1 MKTWL
6 PTTREVPGLFLVSAL
21 GAAALVIG
29 IVTGSNPYI
38 SEVIVAI
45 VLGAII
51 LNTPLGA
58 RIGLR
63 EPDGPFDRG
72 LSYTGMWVLRLAI
85 ILMGLKV
92 QTELFKA
99 DQALM
104 VGTIMLF
111 ALPAAFFLTHFVA
124 GRLGLRREMGDLIS
138 IGTMICGASAINA
151 LSPVVYARRRDQG
164 IAISAV
170 FLFSLVA
177 LLLFL
182 PVGRAV
188 GLPEEFCGLWAGL
201 AVNDLSSSV
210 AVGNQF
216 SDEAGLIATAAKSL
230 RILLLGPMLLMFSLL
245 RRSGR
250 KTQAGSRLLRISQH
264 LPLFIVG
271 YLLLFGL
278 RVAGD
283 AAFGGTEAWATVLS
297 INSRV
302 VMFLI
307 VCVCAGIGLRINMTT
322 IVEIGWKAVVAGAC
336 GSVGMAGVSLLMLFF
351 FAQGSQWLV
360 VVSGVVVLIV
370 AYGLYRLGRL
380 ILPETTQLRRRLA
393 SRAPLSLREAV
404 DLFEYYDSEE
414 DLTPRVANRIL
425 GQVYPVIGELQP
437 LRESAILPPI
447 NYRRAIYWESKKG
460 NGSLVGI
467 QWTAGTRAHIHSHNC
482 IGLGKNVEGQ
492 LEITH
497 FDRLGASRLRVAR
510 RNVIHPG
517 MLMELDGPKTIHSVS
532 STSGQDAVD
541 IHFYGPPLEE
551 IAARFVLSEDQSLD
565 SLEPG
570 AEVNVIVETE
580 QLPGKVVDEGAWRDA
595 TRALDSRVAD
605 RSTDS

>member
-6 PTTREVPGLFLVSAL
+6 PTTREVPGLLLVSAI
-21 GAAALVIG
+21 GVAALVIG
-29 IVTGSNPYI
+29 VVSGSKPYV

-45 VLGAII
+45 VVGALI

-63 EPDGPFDRG
+63 KPDGPFDRG

-92 QTELFKA
+92 QTELFNF

-104 VGTIMLF
+104 VGSIMLF
-111 ALPAAFFLTHFVA
+111 ALPSAFFLTHFVT
-124 GRLGLRREMGDLIS
+124 GRLGLRPEMGDLIS

-164 IAISAV
+164 LAISAV
-170 FLFSLVA
+170 FVFSLAA

-188 GLPEEFCGLWAGL
+188 GLPDEFSGLWAGL

-210 AVGNQF
+210 AVGSQF
-216 SDEAGLIATAAKSL
+216 SDDAGLIATAAKSL

-245 RRSGR
+245 RRSGS
-250 KTQAGSRLLRISQH
+250 KTQESTQISQH

-271 YLLLFGL
+271 YLLFFGL
-278 RVAGD
+278 RLAGD
-283 AAFGGTEAWATVLS
+283 AAFGGAGAWATTLS
-297 INSRV
+297 INDQV
-302 VMFLI
+302 VTFLI
-307 VCVCAGIGLRINMTT
+307 ACVCAGIGLRINLTT

-336 GSVGMAGVSLLMLFF
+336 GSIGMAGVSLVMLLFF
-351 FAQGSQWLV
+351 ARNSPWLV
-360 VVSGVVVLIV
+360 LTSGVAALVIS
-370 AYGLYRLGRL
+370 YGLYRLGRL

-393 SRAPLSLREAV
+393 SRAPLSLSEAV
-404 DLFEYYDSEE
+404 DLFEYYDLEE
-414 DLTPRVANRIL
+414 DLTPTVAKRIL
-425 GQVYPVIGELQP
+425 SQVYPVIGELQP
-437 LRESAILPPI
+437 LRESPILPPI
-447 NYRRAIYWESKKG
+447 NYRRAIYWESKRG

-497 FDRLGASRLRVAR
+497 FDRLGENRLRLTR
-510 RNVIHPG
+510 RDVIHPS
-517 MLMELDGPKTIHSVS
+517 MLMELDGPNTIHAVS
-532 STSGQDAVD
+532 ITSGQDAVD
-541 IHFYGPPLEE
+541 IHFYGPPLGEV
-551 IAARFVLSEDQSLD
+551 AARFLLLGEE
-565 SLEPG
+565 SLESLQPG
-570 AEVNVIVETE
+570 TEIAVRIETE
-580 QLPGKVVDEGAWRDA
+580 ELPGNVVDDGLGAMQPA
-595 TRALDSRVAD
+595 RVVQG
-605 RSTDS
+605 